1 MTINHM
7 LRCVFDMS
15 GGGVQYSIVV
25 LTCEAEVF
33 NILLVLEQDKKHIVH
48 CLNCARKV
56 SPALDKFV
64 ILNQYRLDELI
75 EVYDS
80 FQLGSIVSCFVFLT
94 YFTV

>member
-33 NILLVLEQDKKHIVH
+33 NILLL
-48 CLNCARKV
+48 C
-56 SPALDKFV
+56 
-64 ILNQYRLDELI
+64 
-75 EVYDS
+75 
-80 FQLGSIVSCFVFLT
+80 
-94 YFTV
+94 